1 MNEPLSEDVV
11 DREQYAFQS
20 ALIQQVDRATL
31 IKEFERKARWYAYF
45 LSRYLPTD
53 KGAPVLDVPCGHGN
67 ILYFLRREGFVNVVG
82 IDIDPG
88 RVAIAKE
95 LGLRAQQCDAL
106 SYISDA
112 RGLALIVS
120 LDFIEHIEKRD
131 VPSLLSKYYQ
141 ALRAGGV
148 LVLRTPVTDSLVG
161 PHDLFNDFTHRWAAN
176 SGVVEGLLRQ
186 AGFSSVIFRD
196 ERPVPYKPSNWV
208 RLALF
213 KGASVL
219 TNLWLIVLGFPPK
232 RVWSASGWYICRK
245 Q

>member
-1 MNEPLSEDVV
+1 M
-11 DREQYAFQS
+11 
-20 ALIQQVDRATL
+20 
-31 IKEFERKARWYAYF
+31 
-45 LSRYLPTD
+45 
-53 KGAPVLDVPCGHGN
+53 
-67 ILYFLRREGFVNVVG
+67 
-82 IDIDPG
+82 
-88 RVAIAKE
+88 
-95 LGLRAQQCDAL
+95 
-106 SYISDA
+106 
-112 RGLALIVS
+112 
-120 LDFIEHIEKRD
+120 
-131 VPSLLSKYYQ
+131 
-141 ALRAGGV
+141 
-148 LVLRTPVTDSLVG
+148 LRTPVTDSLVG